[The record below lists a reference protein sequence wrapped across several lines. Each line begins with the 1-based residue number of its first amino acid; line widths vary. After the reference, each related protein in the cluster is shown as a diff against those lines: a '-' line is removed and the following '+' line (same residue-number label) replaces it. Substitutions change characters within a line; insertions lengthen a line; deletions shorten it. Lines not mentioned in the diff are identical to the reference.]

1 MAGSGMKRSRDSEE
15 ETCLNTQN
23 LSTEGDRLFAQKCKE
38 LQGFIRPLTDLLN
51 GLKMGRYERGLSSFQ
66 QSVAMDR
73 IQRIVGVLQ
82 KPEMGGLGTW
92 LEGLLLP
99 LSISREKS
107 ALDGL
112 FTHYFLLNPS
122 DSQRLASRKEKLHSQ
137 EQELPHLLPEWPA
150 MNLTWIHTS
159 PICNPPLSSLGSAT
173 FSHGLLG
180 PGARFGV
187 ILFLQHGAQS
197 FAYSAPTTPVRDAT
211 VSPVVCDG
219 PKNLPEEGPR
229 CYSLPV
235 SLASTP
241 LTSEWS
247 RALSSPCL
255 PTAAREMTTI
265 MDEKQ
270 ALHFC

>member
-1 MAGSGMKRSRDSEE
+1 
-15 ETCLNTQN
+15 
-23 LSTEGDRLFAQKCKE
+23 
-38 LQGFIRPLTDLLN
+38 
-51 GLKMGRYERGLSSFQ
+51 
-66 QSVAMDR
+66 
-73 IQRIVGVLQ
+73 
-82 KPEMGGLGTW
+82 
-92 LEGLLLP
+92 
-99 LSISREKS
+99 
-107 ALDGL
+107 
-112 FTHYFLLNPS
+112 
-122 DSQRLASRKEKLHSQ
+122 
-137 EQELPHLLPEWPA
+137 

-159 PICNPPLSSLGSAT
+159 PICNPPLSSLSSAA

-180 PGARFGV
+180 PGASFGV

-197 FAYSAPTTPVRDAT
+197 FAYSAPTTPVPDAT

-247 RALSSPCL
+247 NTTSSSCL
-255 PTAAREMTTI
+255 PIVARGKTTR

-270 ALHFC
+270 ALHFCWCPILPIPAIGLSSLLWFLFYVRVFWFYFLTCVYLCWGDRNPLWLK